1 MVRTMIRILDAN
13 KGEGEVD
20 RREALNDTHGQ
31 VSAEYFD
38 RNLEPFR
45 TLEMHV
51 ISTGR
56 GERRGD
62 ESRTEF
68 YRSVDEIGT
77 RAAATTRL

>member
-1 MVRTMIRILDAN
+1 MIRILDAN
-13 KGEGEVD
+13 KGGD

-31 VSAEYFD
+31 VSGEYFD

-51 ISTGR
+51 ISTGK
-56 GERRGD
+56 GERGGG

>member
-1 MVRTMIRILDAN
+1 MIRILDAN

-56 GERRGD
+56 GERGGRD